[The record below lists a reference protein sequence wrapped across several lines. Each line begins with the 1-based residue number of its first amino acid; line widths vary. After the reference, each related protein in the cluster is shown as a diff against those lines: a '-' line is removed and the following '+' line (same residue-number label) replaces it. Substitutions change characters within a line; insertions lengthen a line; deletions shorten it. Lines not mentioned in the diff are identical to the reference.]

1 MKVSRRSVLL
11 MAAAPFVPIVP
22 ASAQGSSSEGM
33 VQQLNLGSMGG
44 GTNPQINFNPF
55 APNKLSLGTMF
66 EKLYIINDYNC
77 DLVPWL
83 ATKYTWKDPRTLD
96 FVIRTGVKWSDGQ
109 PFSAKDVAFTFNM
122 LKKNPALDINGA
134 TQLMS
139 AVSANGDTVTFTFS
153 APAAQAFYQI
163 GDTWIVPE
171 HIWSDQQ
178 DPVKFTNP
186 KPVGT
191 GPMLFDHFNSQELVY
206 KRNPDYWQ
214 ADKFKVSGLR
224 YTKPAEG
231 SADQLR
237 LANGEYDWNAMFVP
251 NVQKVFVDRDPQHNH
266 YWFSQG
272 SPISFSMNLTK
283 APFNDVKFREA
294 MAYAI
299 DRDAIA
305 KKAELGYVTTASQ
318 TMMQIPGQKDWIDPK
333 IADQGKIAYNKD
345 KALQTLT
352 SAGYKQ
358 QGGKLLGKD
367 GKPIQF
373 NFMVPAGWS
382 DWIQAAQIIQRNL
395 ADLGIKMNVET
406 PTAAIHDQRRAS
418 GDFDTL
424 FTVPAGL
431 CSMYTNFSLPLNSA
445 ATAPVGKNATS
456 NWIRFKDPATDKLLA
471 ELASTT
477 DPAKQKPIVYQLEN
491 VMMTQYPLIPLW
503 YGAVWFEYRTE
514 KAIGWPSESDPYCSP
529 NDTELVL
536 MHLRPPK

>member
-1 MKVSRRSVLL
+1 ML
-11 MAAAPFVPIVP
+11 MAAAAPFLPVAP
-22 ASAQGSSSEGM
+22 ALAQSSSSSSGGGM
-33 VQQLNLGSMGG
+33 VQQLNMGSMGG
-44 GTNPQINFNPF
+44 GTNPQINFNPYS
-55 APNKLSLGTMF
+55 PNRLSIESVF
-66 EKLYIINDYNC
+66 EKLYIVNEYNC
-77 DLVPWL
+77 GLVPWL
-83 ATKYTWKDPRTLD
+83 ATKYTWKDPKTLD
-96 FVIRTGVKWSDGQ
+96 FTIRTGVKWSDGK
-109 PFSAKDVAFTFNM
+109 PFSANDVAFTFDM
-122 LKKNPALDINGA
+122 LKKNPALDTNGA
-134 TQLMS
+134 TQLLDS
-139 AVSANGDTVTFTFS
+139 VTAAGDTVTFAFS
-153 APAAQAFYQI
+153 APAAQALYQI
-163 GDTWIVPE
+163 ANTYIVPQ
-171 HIWSDQQ
+171 HIWSEQQ

-186 KPVGT
+186 KPVTT
-191 GPMLFDHFNSQELVY
+191 GPMVLDHFNPQELVY

-224 YTKPAEG
+224 YSKPAEG

-294 MAYAI
+294 MASAI

-305 KKAELGYVTTASQ
+305 QKAELGYVTTASQ
-318 TMMQIPGQKDWIDPK
+318 TMMKLPGQKDWIDPK
-333 IADQGKIAYNKD
+333 IANEGKIPYDKN

-352 SAGYKQ
+352 AAGYKQ

-367 GKPIQF
+367 GKQIAF

-395 ADLGIKMNVET
+395 SDLGIKLNVDT
-406 PTAAIHDQRRAS
+406 PTPAIHDQRRAS

-424 FTVPAGL
+424 FTVPAGM

-456 NWIRFKDPATDKLLA
+456 NWIRYQDPATDKLLA
-471 ELASTT
+471 QLASTT
-477 DPAKQKPIVYQLEN
+477 DPNQQKPIVYQLEN

-514 KAIGWPSESDPYCSP
+514 KAIGWPSEKDPYASP
-529 NDTELVL
+529 NNTELVL
-536 MHLRPPK
+536 ISLRPPK